1 MEVSRRSFLTT
12 AAATAAATAIA
23 PLASAAD
30 KWGRDRDW
38 TAVTPLTYP
47 EPAWEVYDKR
57 FTGMQG
63 NSPLKRLW
71 TGSLWAEGPI
81 AMHDWGCVIFSDI
94 PNHRTLRWCED
105 DGHVS
110 VFQTNSGFSNG
121 HTRDREGRLIACEHD
136 TRRVTRLELNG
147 TWTVLIDRYNGKKL
161 NAPNDA
167 VVASDGAIWFTDPG
181 YGILGPYEGHK
192 DEFELPT
199 NVYRLD
205 PQTGKAEVV
214 VDDFRRPNGLCLSP
228 DEKRLYIIDTGAT
241 DGPQYPAHVRVF
253 DVANGRTL
261 RNGKVFADFKPGF
274 TDGIRADTD
283 GNLWCSWGW
292 GGPDTNGVRIHA
304 PNGDKLAMLH
314 LPEIVANL
322 DFATAK
328 RHYLFMCGSQSIYGV
343 YVNAVG
349 ARLP

>member
-1 MEVSRRSFLTT
+1 MEVSRRSFLATAAAA
-12 AAATAAATAIA
+12 AAATATA
-23 PLASAAD
+23 PLASASD

-38 TAVTPLTYP
+38 TGVTPVTYP
-47 EPAWEVYDKR
+47 EPAWEIYDKG
-57 FTGMQG
+57 FTGSQG

-71 TGSLWAEGPI
+71 TGALWAEGPI

-110 VFQTNSGFSNG
+110 VFQTDSGFSNG
-121 HTRDREGRLIACEHD
+121 HTRDRQGRLIACEHD
-136 TRRVTRLELNG
+136 TRRVRRLELDG
-147 TWTVLIDRYNGKKL
+147 TWTVLIDRFNGKKL

-192 DEFELPT
+192 DQFELPT

-205 PQTGKAEVV
+205 PQSGKAEVV
-214 VDDFRRPNGLCLSP
+214 VDDFRRPNGICLSP
-228 DEKRLYIIDTGAT
+228 DEKKLYIIDTGAT
-241 DGPQYPAHVRVF
+241 DGPQYPAHIRVF
-253 DVANGRTL
+253 DVDGKTL
-261 RNGKVFADFKPGF
+261 KNGKVFADFKPGF
-274 TDGIRADTD
+274 TDGMRADAD

-292 GGPDTNGVRIHA
+292 GGPDTNGVRVHA
-304 PNGDKLAMLH
+304 PNGDRLAMLH
-314 LPEIVANL
+314 TPEIIANL

-328 RHYLFMCGSQSIYGV
+328 RHFLFMCGSQSIFGV

-349 ARLP
+349 ARMP